1 MLKTNGILNGRYDA
15 YFPSYASNNRGVAIL
30 FKNSFEFKV
39 HRDIKDKNGN
49 FIILDITVSDYRFT
63 LVAVY
68 GPNEDNPEFFS
79 NLYSNIILCENTSII
94 SVGDWNMALNY
105 EKDTLNYVNQ
115 NNPKWQETL
124 FHIMNELYIH
134 DNWRIQNPD
143 VHRLSRRGPG
153 GKQSRHC
160 LFFGFILF

>member
-1 MLKTNGILNGRYDA
+1 M
-15 YFPSYASNNRGVAIL
+15 

-39 HRDIKDKNGN
+39 YRDIKDKNGN

-68 GPNEDNPEFFS
+68 CPNEDNPEFFP
-79 NLYSNIILCENTSII
+79 NLFSNIILCENTSII
-94 SVGDWNMALNY
+94 SVGDWNVVQNY

-115 NNPKWQETL
+115 NIPKSQETL
-124 FHIMNELYIH
+124 CNSMNELDIY

-143 VHRLSRRGPG
+143 VHRFSWRSMRVGAGNKVGLIICWLHS
-153 GKQSRHC
+153 
-160 LFFGFILF
+160 ILKLLL